1 MNIFKQLIKSIHSPK
16 HIAAFR
22 FQGIGKTIL
31 YIFLLS
37 FLSVIPRVIE
47 LTSFSTDAINDVQD
61 ALEHNIP
68 SFTIKDGKLESE
80 SKEPIIIEKPD
91 MTIVFDSTGDTEAK
105 DMVEEE
111 KSIAFLKDSIV
122 VNLMGSVEWSYS
134 MIGAED
140 ITKDQALS
148 TVNMMDSLKL
158 IFLPVAMISVY
169 LFSSAVMFLKI
180 MIFALIATAFATAM
194 QKRVNY
200 RQGFRITAY
209 AATLSTL
216 FFAIMELLKTPV
228 PAAPFVD
235 WFVITVIIYLSVK
248 EIPQRKA

>member
-31 YIFLLS
+31 YIFLLT
-37 FLSVIPRVIE
+37 FLSVIPQVIE
-47 LTSFSTDAINDVQD
+47 LTSFSTDAIHDVED

-68 SFTIKDGKLESE
+68 SFTIKDGELISD
-80 SKEPIIIEKPD
+80 SKEPIIVEKSD
-91 MTIVFDSTGDTEAK
+91 MTIVFDSTGDTEAA
-105 DMVEEE
+105 DVDED

-122 VNLMGSVEWSYS
+122 VNMAGSVEWSYS
-134 MIGAED
+134 TIGAED
-140 ITKDQALS
+140 TTKEKALS
-148 TVNMMDSLKL
+148 TVRMMDNLKW
-158 IFLPVAMISVY
+158 IFLPVAMVSVY

-180 MIFALIATAFATAM
+180 LIFSLIATAFATAM

-200 RQGFRITAY
+200 RQGFRVTAY